1 MDKETI
7 PLRSS
12 FEWSSQV
19 EFVTFYN
26 ANVSCWAQVWGMEVP
41 QRFETRALSFSYSCD
56 LPAIKRP
63 RHLGKH
69 QPIFS
74 DPKNA
79 ARCRRNV
86 DFLRNTVDRL
96 QTDGLPEPTEA
107 GSQHQHRWGQGWEGQ
122 PVSRSGF
129 TFEESPEIA
138 FSWVHDLSFFPCQI
152 RNSPGNAIHCSFFLI
167 EIMSPK
173 PLVASNSFIHE
184 SRSFPSGDYQ
194 HLKERSSNP
203 CDQGKTVQ
211 HQLCLVSG
219 ARNSKLLFL
228 PPGPGRLLAS

>member
-1 MDKETI
+1 MLGTS
-7 PLRSS
+7 LRHGSLTD
-12 FEWSSQV
+12 W
-19 EFVTFYN
+19 
-26 ANVSCWAQVWGMEVP
+26 
-41 QRFETRALSFSYSCD
+41 QRFEIRALSFSYSWD

-63 RHLGKH
+63 RHLEKH

-86 DFLRNTVDRL
+86 VFLRVFLRNTVDRL
-96 QTDGLPEPTEA
+96 QTDGLPKPTEA

-138 FSWVHDLSFFPCQI
+138 GSWVHDLSFFPCQI

>member
-1 MDKETI
+1 MLGTSLRHGSLTEVRDQGLEFLILVGSTRHQASKAPWEAPTHF
-7 PLRSS
+7 LRSEKCRKVS
-12 FEWSSQV
+12 AQRRF
-19 EFVTFYN
+19 FY
-26 ANVSCWAQVWGMEVP
+26 A
-41 QRFETRALSFSYSCD
+41 FFY
-56 LPAIKRP
+56 
-63 RHLGKH
+63 
-69 QPIFS
+69 
-74 DPKNA
+74 
-79 ARCRRNV
+79 
-86 DFLRNTVDRL
+86 RNTVDRL
-96 QTDGLPEPTEA
+96 HTDGLPKPTEA

-138 FSWVHDLSFFPCQI
+138 GSWVHDLSFFPCQI